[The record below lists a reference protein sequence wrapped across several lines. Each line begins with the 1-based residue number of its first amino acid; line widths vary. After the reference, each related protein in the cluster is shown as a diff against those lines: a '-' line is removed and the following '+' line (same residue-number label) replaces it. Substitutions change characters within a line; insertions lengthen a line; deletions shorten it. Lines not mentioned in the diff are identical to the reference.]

1 MSHLI
6 NADIVKQD
14 GEQQIIVNALGGVQ
28 RFDVQEGQQEIV
40 VDFAEVDDQPP
51 QEDNVRA

>member
-40 VDFAEVDDQPP
+40 VDFADDDAQPN
-51 QEDNVRA
+51 QEDPERA